1 MNCIKKNPFD
11 SISMARVN
19 EMMYLLLLFYV
30 LEVKSNTI
38 TDCLYMC
45 ILQTN
50 RWTRKCIHRSRL
62 KIFTGTFEKLSNI
75 DNIS

>member
-1 MNCIKKNPFD
+1 MYKKKPFD

-38 TDCLYMC
+38 TDFLYIC

-50 RWTRKCIHRSRL
+50 RWTRKCIHRSHL

>member
-1 MNCIKKNPFD
+1 MYKKKFD
-11 SISMARVN
+11 TISIVRVN
-19 EMMYLLLLFYV
+19 EMMYVLLFYV

-38 TDCLYMC
+38 TDFLYIC

-62 KIFTGTFEKLSNI
+62 KIFTGTFEKFSDI

>member
-1 MNCIKKNPFD
+1 MYKKNFD
-11 SISMARVN
+11 SISIVRVN
-19 EMMYLLLLFYV
+19 EMMYVLLLFCV
-30 LEVKSNTI
+30 LEVKLNTI
-38 TDCLYMC
+38 TDFLYIC

-62 KIFTGTFEKLSNI
+62 KIFTGTFEKFSDI